1 MHQALYRKYR
11 PTTFSEVVGQDHITE
26 VLRYEVAAGKTC
38 HAYLF
43 CGSRGTGKTTC
54 AKILAK
60 AVNCLSNVNGDPCG
74 VCAACRAVD
83 AGTTDI
89 LEMDAASN
97 TGVDYIRDIREEVRY
112 APSQLSGR
120 VYIID
125 EVHML
130 TDSAFNAL
138 LKTLEEPPAGVTF
151 ILATTEMQK
160 IPATILSR
168 CQRFDFRR
176 IRSDV
181 ISARLQHIAKEEGID
196 LTEDAA
202 HSIARIAEG
211 GMRDAISLLE
221 LCSSANLPVTDERVA
236 MVSGN
241 AGNATVV
248 KTVRA
253 ILDRDAA
260 RLFEIVADLYGSSL
274 DISSFWLD
282 LQRYYRDMLAYKASV
297 GMDREKFRTD
307 ILDVTEH
314 ELSEL
319 GELSERF
326 RYETLLYH
334 CQVLESAFLS
344 GVGKGPSK
352 RLSAEMA
359 LLRLVEKPLETTVEA
374 LLQRVS
380 ALEDALL
387 SGVTVQVPKK
397 TADAV
402 PSVAKAPTASES
414 VAKQSEAFKKPTGV
428 LRALKHYPEIVK
440 AFANA
445 EPTCAAFLVDAKGYF
460 DGEKTVI
467 RLENGFH
474 KTMLESRDAAHRL
487 QILIQN
493 IEGIDAE
500 VVFEKCDRQGEQKDD
515 LSDLFSDEY
524 R

>member
-11 PTTFSEVVGQDHITE
+11 PATFAEVVGQKHITE
-26 VLRYEVAAGKTC
+26 VLRYEVASGKTC

-74 VCAACRAVD
+74 VCEACRAVD
-83 AGTTDI
+83 EGTTDI

-112 APSQLSGR
+112 APAQLSGR

-138 LKTLEEPPAGVTF
+138 LKTLEEPPAGVMF

-181 ISARLQHIAKEEGID
+181 IGDRLQYIAHKEGIT
-196 LTEDAA
+196 LTDDAA
-202 HSIARIAEG
+202 HAIARLSEG

-221 LCSSANLPVTDERVA
+221 LCASGDAPVTAQRVA
-236 MVSGN
+236 EVSGN
-241 AGNATVV
+241 AGNRTVT

-253 ILDRDAA
+253 ILSGDSAT
-260 RLFEIVADLYGSSL
+260 LFSVIAEIYASSL
-274 DISSFWLD
+274 DISAFWLD
-282 LQRYYRDMLAYKASV
+282 LQRYYRDMLAFKATRN
-297 GMDREKFRTD
+297 MPRESFRTD
-307 ILDVTEH
+307 ILDITEGELAELE
-314 ELSEL
+314 ELS
-319 GELSERF
+319 GHF
-326 RYETLLYH
+326 RYETLIYH
-334 CQVLESAFLS
+334 CRILEEAFVSTISKGSA
-344 GVGKGPSK
+344 K
-352 RLSAEMA
+352 RLGAEMA
-359 LLRLVEKPLETTVEA
+359 LLRLVEKPLDTSVDA
-374 LLQRVS
+374 ILQRVA

-387 SGVTVQVPKK
+387 GAGTIQRSVPAEKTLSQADVSLPQTKESALTQQPEQAKK
-397 TADAV
+397 
-402 PSVAKAPTASES
+402 
-414 VAKQSEAFKKPTGV
+414 V
-428 LRALKHYPEIVK
+428 LKALKRYPEIIRAYEK
-440 AFANA
+440 S
-445 EPTCAAFLVDAKGYF
+445 EPSCAAFLTDAQGYF

-467 RLENGFH
+467 RIKNSFHLKMLEN
-474 KTMLESRDAAHRL
+474 RNAQDAL
-487 QILIQN
+487 QVIIRN
-493 IEGIDAE
+493 IEGIDAK
-500 VVFEKCDRQGEQKDD
+500 VVFELCEGKSENKND
-515 LSDLFSDEY
+515 LSELFGE
-524 R
+524 

>member
-26 VLRYEVAAGKTC
+26 VLRYEVATGKTC

-74 VCAACRAVD
+74 KCEACRAVD
-83 AGTTDI
+83 EGTTDI

-181 ISARLQHIAKEEGID
+181 ISERLKFIAMQEGIE
-196 LTEDAA
+196 LTDDGA

-221 LCSSANLPVTDERVA
+221 LCSSADLAITEQRVA
-236 MVSGN
+236 LVSGN

-248 KTVRA
+248 RTVRA
-253 ILDRDAA
+253 IMEKDAA
-260 RLFEIVADLYGSSL
+260 QLFDIVAQLYGSSL
-274 DISSFWLD
+274 DIGAFWLD
-282 LQRYYRDMLAYKASV
+282 LQRYYRDMLAYKATLNL
-297 GMDREKFRTD
+297 DRERFRTD

-314 ELSEL
+314 ELQEL
-319 GELSERF
+319 AQLAEGF
-326 RYETLLYH
+326 KYETLLYH
-334 CQVLESAFLS
+334 CSVLESAYLN
-344 GVGKGPSK
+344 GIGKGSSK
-352 RLSAEMA
+352 RLCAEMA
-359 LLRLVEKPLETTVEA
+359 LLRLVEKPLESTTQA
-374 LLQRVS
+374 LLARIS

-387 SGVTVQVPKK
+387 TGTVAHIEPKKVEKTSRREEDASVQTASSEKDAKK
-397 TADAV
+397 TA
-402 PSVAKAPTASES
+402 
-414 VAKQSEAFKKPTGV
+414 GV
-428 LRALKHYPEIVK
+428 LKAIKHYPEIVK
-440 AFANA
+440 AFATS
-445 EPTCAAFLVDAKGYF
+445 EPTCGAFLGDAKGYY
-460 DGEKTVI
+460 DGEKIII
-467 RLENGFH
+467 RLENGFQ
-474 KTMLESRDAAHRL
+474 KTMLESRGAADRL
-487 QILIQN
+487 HILIKN

-500 VVFEKCDRQGEQKDD
+500 VVFEQSTEKNEDSND
-515 LSDLFSDEY
+515 LSDLFSDT
-524 R
+524 